1 MELLRDK
8 RDELD
13 KVAELL
19 LEKEVIGHEDMLS
32 LVGARP
38 AGSPEMSYA
47 ALAMAEGLT
56 ELDDEAEA
64 EAEADT
70 DTEAA
75 SEEAEAKPAAK
86 AEA

>member
-1 MELLRDK
+1 MELLRNK

-64 EAEADT
+64 EADT